1 MDSLGRSLVIMC
13 VSVFRRLV
21 PIGVVRVPGCGHGYP
36 QPGLLSYIST
46 VCSADHIPLLPLVL
60 LLSRPALSLC
70 WLSAPNFPSMARAS
84 TPVYDACGQWL
95 LLPFDILLQST
106 IDCYNSTFDTFDPPP
121 LPSLIPL
128 SVRLSPA
135 CRIVWIRVS

>member
-1 MDSLGRSLVIMC
+1 MC

-46 VCSADHIPLLPLVL
+46 VCSADHIPLLPPLL

-70 WLSAPNFPSMARAS
+70 WFSAPNFPRMAPRL
-84 TPVYDACGQWL
+84 DACVRRLWPMVITL
-95 LLPFDILLQST
+95 RHPPSIHDRLLQ
-106 IDCYNSTFDTFDPPP
+106 FHF
-121 LPSLIPL
+121 
-128 SVRLSPA
+128 
-135 CRIVWIRVS
+135 